1 MVSQAFVVRRTGGH
15 EHRRPARCPGARRIS
30 SGRGGALRGSLAT
43 TSGSCA
49 IGPEGSLDVAA
60 MLEGNEGLQRF
71 GAFVDDLNNQGAE
84 GQAQPAM
91 QPAGAA
97 PEHIM
102 GGPEGQEFDPDDEP

>member
-1 MVSQAFVVRRTGGH
+1 
-15 EHRRPARCPGARRIS
+15 
-30 SGRGGALRGSLAT
+30 
-43 TSGSCA
+43 
-49 IGPEGSLDVAA
+49 